1 MIPPQG
7 CTQSARSKSEAYGTF
22 GSNQSGLNADLFLR
36 KIMNKKRGQKREIKE
51 YHSFEL
57 VIAVGLLVYWS
68 VGLLV
73 VGHSYIWWLLKE
85 PFV

>member
-1 MIPPQG
+1 
-7 CTQSARSKSEAYGTF
+7 
-22 GSNQSGLNADLFLR
+22 
-36 KIMNKKRGQKREIKE
+36 MNKKRGQKREIKE

-73 VGHSYIWWLLKE
+73 VGHWSFLYLVAPKGAFCLSDYPAVGHCCRALLGLSLGLLVPLMVE
-85 PFV
+85 

>member
-1 MIPPQG
+1 
-7 CTQSARSKSEAYGTF
+7 
-22 GSNQSGLNADLFLR
+22 
-36 KIMNKKRGQKREIKE
+36 MNKKRGQKREIKE

-85 PFV
+85 PFG